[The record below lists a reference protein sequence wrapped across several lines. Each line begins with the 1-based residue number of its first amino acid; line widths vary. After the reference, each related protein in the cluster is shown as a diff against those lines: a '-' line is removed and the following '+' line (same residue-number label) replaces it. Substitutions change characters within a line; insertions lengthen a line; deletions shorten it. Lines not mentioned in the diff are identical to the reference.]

1 MLNICRTCQVRRVE
15 KLIDEIRGSHC
26 FWILLPEL
34 RSLHKVVREID
45 RALRQASPTNQL
57 RTVCNELRM
66 IQVSPAPQLTRLS
79 FSAKAGG
86 AHTVSRTVQ
95 AIDNVAGFLKLQF
108 NEKCCTHTDAPLM
121 HAQPIVTAFCNSCVP
136 VIPPAL
142 VRLTIEEIQIVLADE
157 ELRFVNRIGDRIS
170 ASVVQF

>member
-86 AHTVSRTVQ
+86 AHT
-95 AIDNVAGFLKLQF
+95 
-108 NEKCCTHTDAPLM
+108 DAPLM